1 MDREALV
8 GWLSVIDQVSY
19 YELLGVAPSSGQDQ
33 IRRAFHGFAATFH
46 PDTHAVRPPDERAA
60 VSRIFTRGT
69 EAYRVLSD
77 SAQRARYDEL
87 RAGPSRATRL
97 SSAPQHGTGGGVRV
111 TAKPPA
117 PPPPPPRV
125 QAPGSRNVAAASPSA
140 APKASS
146 GAVGRLEDHVRHS
159 RARPFAQQAET
170 LAKKH
175 EYGKAK
181 LQLKLA
187 MSMDPDNPALAA
199 YLVELDA
206 RLAEAKK
213 KPF

>member
-8 GWLSVIDQVSY
+8 GWLAVIDKVSY
-19 YELLGVAPSSGQDQ
+19 YELLGVRPDAGQDQ

-60 VSRIFTRGT
+60 ISRIFTRGT

-77 SAQRARYDEL
+77 TTLKSRYDEQ
-87 RAGPSRATRL
+87 RSGPSQATRL
-97 SSAPQHGTGGGVRV
+97 SNVPTSPGGRGPGAS
-111 TAKPPA
+111 AKPPA
-117 PPPPPPRV
+117 PPPPPPS
-125 QAPGSRNVAAASPSA
+125 SRSVAGASVAAT
-140 APKASS
+140 APRA
-146 GAVGRLEDHVRHS
+146 GTVGKLEDHVRNM
-159 RARPFAQQAET
+159 RARPFAQQAEM
-170 LAKKH
+170 LAKKL

-187 MSMDPDNPALAA
+187 MNMDPDNPALQA
-199 YLVELDA
+199 YLTELDA

-213 KPF
+213 KPYGT

>member
-1 MDREALV
+1 MDRDALV
-8 GWLSVIDQVSY
+8 GWLSVIDKVSY
-19 YELLGVAPSSGQDQ
+19 YELLGVATNSGQDQ

-46 PDTHAVRPPDERAA
+46 PDTHAVRPADERAA

-77 SAQRARYDEL
+77 SSLRSRYDEQ
-87 RAGPSRATRL
+87 RAGPSQATRL
-97 SSAPQHGTGGGVRV
+97 SSAPQRGGMP

-117 PPPPPPRV
+117 PPPPPPPPPSARGGASASA
-125 QAPGSRNVAAASPSA
+125 APPAKAAASA
-140 APKASS
+140 
-146 GAVGRLEDHVRHS
+146 GRLEDHVKNS

-187 MSMDPDNPALAA
+187 MNMDPSNAALEG
-199 YLVELDA
+199 YLKELEL
-206 RLAEAKK
+206 RIAEAKR